1 MNYLDLFAG
10 AGGLSE
16 GFARLGYKGIAHIES
31 NKSAAETLE
40 TRMAY
45 YYLKEENKLD
55 IYREYQ
61 KTYFLSVKE
70 RREKREKFLEKIPSY
85 IKNSVINCEISYENL
100 PFLFEK
106 IDKQLEINRGKN
118 LDVIIGGPP
127 CQAYSVIGRS
137 RTGSNNNND
146 KRHYLYKLYVE
157 FLKKYKPKV
166 FVFENVP
173 GIYTAKNGKIFE
185 DIQEK
190 FDEAGYNIQSFDFNS
205 FDFGVPQNRKRV
217 IIMGFKKGMDVD
229 DFKYPENKGNI
240 YMVEDFLNDLPSIKS
255 GEVYKDFKYRN
266 KPTEALLYTK
276 IRDKEDL
283 LTHHI
288 SRPNNDR
295 DLNIYRIAVELWNKK
310 DERLKYSDLPDELI
324 THKNTKSFLDR
335 FKVVAGD
342 LNYSQTI
349 VAHIAKDG
357 HYYIHPNMEENR
369 SLSIRE
375 AARLQSFPD
384 NYFFEGSRTSNFTQI
399 GNAVPPLMA
408 EYIAEWVKENVL
420 II

>member
-40 TRMAY
+40 TRMVY

-70 RREKREKFLEKIPSY
+70 REQREKFLEKIPSY

-173 GIYTAKNGKIFE
+173 GIYTAKM
-185 DIQEK
+185 EK
-190 FDEAGYNIQSFDFNS
+190 YLRI
-205 FDFGVPQNRKRV
+205 
-217 IIMGFKKGMDVD
+217 FKKNLMKQDI
-229 DFKYPENKGNI
+229 I
-240 YMVEDFLNDLPSIKS
+240 YNLLILIPLILGFL
-255 GEVYKDFKYRN
+255 
-266 KPTEALLYTK
+266 K
-276 IRDKEDL
+276 IEKE
-283 LTHHI
+283 
-288 SRPNNDR
+288 
-295 DLNIYRIAVELWNKK
+295 
-310 DERLKYSDLPDELI
+310 
-324 THKNTKSFLDR
+324 
-335 FKVVAGD
+335 
-342 LNYSQTI
+342 
-349 VAHIAKDG
+349 
-357 HYYIHPNMEENR
+357 
-369 SLSIRE
+369 
-375 AARLQSFPD
+375 
-384 NYFFEGSRTSNFTQI
+384 
-399 GNAVPPLMA
+399 
-408 EYIAEWVKENVL
+408 
-420 II
+420 